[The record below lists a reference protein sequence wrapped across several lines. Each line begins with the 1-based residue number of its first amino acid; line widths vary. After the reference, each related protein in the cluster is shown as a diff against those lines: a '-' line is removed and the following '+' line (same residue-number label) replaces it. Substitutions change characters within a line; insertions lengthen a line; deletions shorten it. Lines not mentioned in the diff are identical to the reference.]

1 MPVWKMQNAKVTL
14 THYCIFSVVAVG
26 AVGRRLFS
34 FSVNVLFF
42 IFIDNRNV
50 YVLVISMH
58 FGGINYIIHN
68 HFNVLVVNMSNG
80 FLDLA
85 NYEIADVNNIRDDA
99 LKIL

>member
-1 MPVWKMQNAKVTL
+1 METRNISWNMSMPVWKMQNAKVTL

-34 FSVNVLFF
+34 FSVNVLLF

-58 FGGINYIIHN
+58 IGGINDIIHN
-68 HFNVLVVNMSNG
+68 HFNVYRTQKNIYL
-80 FLDLA
+80 
-85 NYEIADVNNIRDDA
+85 YEKKNE
-99 LKIL
+99 K

>member
-68 HFNVLVVNMSNG
+68 HFNVLSDTKEYIFV
-80 FLDLA
+80 
-85 NYEIADVNNIRDDA
+85 
-99 LKIL
+99 

>member
-1 MPVWKMQNAKVTL
+1 METRNISWNMSMPVWKMQNAKVT
-14 THYCIFSVVAVG
+14 HIFSVVAVG

-58 FGGINYIIHN
+58 FGGINDIIHN
-68 HFNVLVVNMSNG
+68 HFNV
-80 FLDLA
+80 
-85 NYEIADVNNIRDDA
+85 
-99 LKIL
+99 